1 MKTSP
6 GSSTRSSTPPSP
18 SPCRSASRRADRS
31 LGRVDPIAEA
41 RRQWMEHHWEEA
53 APGMAVVT
61 SIMRAQQVLL
71 ARVEEKLAEFDLSFA
86 RFELLRLLAFT
97 RHGELPLG
105 KLGARLQVHPT
116 SITSAVDRLEA
127 QGFVE
132 RHRHPTDGR
141 TTLAVITRSGRRTV
155 ERATVV
161 LNDEVFSDVGG
172 LSERDTAQ
180 LYRLLEKVRRHY

>member
-1 MKTSP
+1 M
-6 GSSTRSSTPPSP
+6 
-18 SPCRSASRRADRS
+18 
-31 LGRVDPIAEA
+31 RVDPIAEA
-41 RRQWMEHHWEEA
+41 RRQWEEHGWVDA

-71 ARVEEKLAEFDLSFA
+71 ARVDERLAEFDLTFA

-105 KLGARLQVHPT
+105 KLGVRLQVHPT
-116 SITSAVDRLEA
+116 SITSAVDRLER

-141 TTLAVITRSGRRTV
+141 TTLAVITRAGRRAV
-155 ERATVV
+155 ERATEV
-161 LNDEVFSDVGG
+161 LNDEVFADIG
-172 LSERDTAQ
+172 LSEREVAQ
-180 LYRLLEKVRRHY
+180 LYRLLEKVRHY